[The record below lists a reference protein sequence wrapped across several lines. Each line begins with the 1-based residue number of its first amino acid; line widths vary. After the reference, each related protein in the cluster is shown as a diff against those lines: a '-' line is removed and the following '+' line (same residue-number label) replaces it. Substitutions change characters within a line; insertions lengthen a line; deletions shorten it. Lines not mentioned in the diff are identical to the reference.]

1 MVKPAGAYRPP
12 GARGQAASSVYK
24 REDEGGSSP
33 STPTPTP
40 PHRGSYHGRGNGR
53 DSPGPSTNG
62 HGGYGGRGRGGP
74 RHVPGAPPPQHASGG
89 GPEGGEKVTRRKKGR
104 DKRKGGKDG
113 EDDGPAEEGEQLTS
127 GPTTAGTNEASS
139 SALASSIAAPEP
151 LAAEGGLDPLQ
162 KKIRNL
168 TKKVRFRPCWCVAVY
183 NGVLTLIFPSTWPLW
198 NRNSAQGYRGTQRQ
212 SERRFKARDH
222 AVQKD

>member
-1 MVKPAGAYRPP
+1 MPPVPQLAESARTTPEKAVVKLAGAYRPP

-24 REDEGGSSP
+24 REDESGS

-40 PHRGSYHGRGNGR
+40 PHRGSYQGRGNGR
-53 DSPGPSTNG
+53 NSPGPSTNG

-74 RHVPGAPPPQHASGG
+74 RHVPGAPPPQQMSGV

-113 EDDGPAEEGEQLTS
+113 EEDGPAEVGEQTTN
-127 GPTTAGTNEASS
+127 GPTTLGTNEPSS
-139 SALASSIAAPEP
+139 SALADPIAAPEP
-151 LAAEGGLDPLQ
+151 TAAEGGLDPVQ

-168 TKKVRFRPCWCVAVY
+168 TKKVRFRPRWCMAVTTEY
-183 NGVLTLIFPSTWPLW
+183 
-198 NRNSAQGYRGTQRQ
+198 
-212 SERRFKARDH
+212 
-222 AVQKD
+222 